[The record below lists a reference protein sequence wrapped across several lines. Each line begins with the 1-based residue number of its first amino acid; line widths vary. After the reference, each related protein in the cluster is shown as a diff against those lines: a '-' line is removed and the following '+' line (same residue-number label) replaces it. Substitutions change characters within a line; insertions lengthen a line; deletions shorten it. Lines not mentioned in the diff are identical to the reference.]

1 MMMTRTQSTN
11 SRVRH
16 NKRVSSSLVLLLR
29 FFCLFVRRAREEH
42 KDDDDVFVSSSSS
55 SSSRKRFWVRTKT
68 ERTSGQRDDKTPTEF
83 VWELLRIQKK
93 REGQK
98 RTHEISTT
106 NEVNLS
112 KGQNSAGV
120 RRSTRKGHEREQKY
134 VESKSVLKNTTT
146 STRAWFFIT
155 ADDGSKICFER
166 AGLARRTLVNPSLE
180 EVRGLEQRAST
191 VVVVVVVVVEAAR
204 RKSLTPRS
212 FLR

>member
-1 MMMTRTQSTN
+1 MGISDPKEERD
-11 SRVRH
+11 
-16 NKRVSSSLVLLLR
+16 KRG
-29 FFCLFVRRAREEH
+29 H
-42 KDDDDVFVSSSSS
+42 
-55 SSSRKRFWVRTKT
+55 TKY
-68 ERTSGQRDDKTPTEF
+68 
-83 VWELLRIQKK
+83 L
-93 REGQK
+93 
-98 RTHEISTT
+98 
-106 NEVNLS
+106 NLS
-112 KGQNSAGV
+112 KG
-120 RRSTRKGHEREQKY
+120 RSIREYVGAREKGTSENKKY

-166 AGLARRTLVNPSLE
+166 AGLARRTLVNPSLR

>member
-1 MMMTRTQSTN
+1 VGISDPKEERD
-11 SRVRH
+11 
-16 NKRVSSSLVLLLR
+16 KRGHTKYLR
-29 FFCLFVRRAREEH
+29 
-42 KDDDDVFVSSSSS
+42 K
-55 SSSRKRFWVRTKT
+55 
-68 ERTSGQRDDKTPTEF
+68 
-83 VWELLRIQKK
+83 
-93 REGQK
+93 
-98 RTHEISTT
+98 
-106 NEVNLS
+106 VNLS
-112 KGQNSAGV
+112 KGRSAGV
-120 RRSTRKGHEREQKY
+120 CRSTRKGHEREQKY

-191 VVVVVVVVVEAAR
+191 VVVVVVVVVAAAR

>member
-1 MMMTRTQSTN
+1 M
-11 SRVRH
+11 
-16 NKRVSSSLVLLLR
+16 VLLLR

-98 RTHEISTT
+98 RTHEISTI
-106 NEVNLS
+106 EVNLS

>member
-1 MMMTRTQSTN
+1 MTRTQSTN

-29 FFCLFVRRAREEH
+29 FFCLFVRRAQEEH

-83 VWELLRIQKK
+83 VWEFRIQKK

-191 VVVVVVVVVEAAR
+191 VVVVVVVVVVEAAR

>member
-1 MMMTRTQSTN
+1 MF
-11 SRVRH
+11 
-16 NKRVSSSLVLLLR
+16 SSLLLR
-29 FFCLFVRRAREEH
+29 RRRLV
-42 KDDDDVFVSSSSS
+42 KGFGC
-55 SSSRKRFWVRTKT
+55 
-68 ERTSGQRDDKTPTEF
+68 GQRQRGRPDKETTKHQRNLCGNFGSKRRERDKRGHTKY
-83 VWELLRIQKK
+83 LL
-93 REGQK
+93 
-98 RTHEISTT
+98 H
-106 NEVNLS
+106 EVNLS

-120 RRSTRKGHEREQKY
+120 CRSTRKGHEREQKY

-191 VVVVVVVVVEAAR
+191 VVVVVVVVVAAAR
-204 RKSLTPRS
+204 RTSLTPRS

>member
-1 MMMTRTQSTN
+1 MTRTQSTN

-98 RTHEISTT
+98 RTHEISK
-106 NEVNLS
+106 S
-112 KGQNSAGV
+112 FKGAYGIREYV
-120 RRSTRKGHEREQKY
+120 GAREKGTSENTKY

-191 VVVVVVVVVEAAR
+191 VVVVVVVVVVEAAR

>member
-1 MMMTRTQSTN
+1 MGAD
-11 SRVRH
+11 
-16 NKRVSSSLVLLLR
+16 KD
-29 FFCLFVRRAREEH
+29 RE
-42 KDDDDVFVSSSSS
+42 D
-55 SSSRKRFWVRTKT
+55 VRTKT
-68 ERTSGQRDDKTPTEF
+68 TKHQRNLCGEFRT
-83 VWELLRIQKK
+83 QKK
-93 REGQK
+93 RDK
-98 RTHEISTT
+98 RGHTKYLHK
-106 NEVNLS
+106 VNLS
-112 KGQNSAGV
+112 KGRSAGV
-120 RRSTRKGHEREQKY
+120 CRSTRKGHEREQKY

-191 VVVVVVVVVEAAR
+191 VVVVVVVVEAAR

>member
-1 MMMTRTQSTN
+1 M
-11 SRVRH
+11 
-16 NKRVSSSLVLLLR
+16 LLR
-29 FFCLFVRRAREEH
+29 FFCLGPTRAREH
-42 KDDDDVFVSSSSS
+42 KDDDDEVFVSSS

-68 ERTSGQRDDKTPTEF
+68 ERTSGQRRQNTNGICVANFGP
-83 VWELLRIQKK
+83 K
-93 REGQK
+93 RRGTKEDT
-98 RTHEISTT
+98 RNIYRVVH
-106 NEVNLS
+106 LS
-112 KGQNSAGV
+112 KGRSAGV
-120 RRSTRKGHEREQKY
+120 CRSTRKGHEREQKY
-134 VESKSVLKNTTT
+134 VKSKSVLNNTTT

-191 VVVVVVVVVEAAR
+191 VVVVVVVVVVVEAAR

>member
-1 MMMTRTQSTN
+1 MTRTQSTN

-83 VWELLRIQKK
+83 VWEFRIQKK

-166 AGLARRTLVNPSLE
+166 AGLARRTLVNPSLR

>member
-1 MMMTRTQSTN
+1 MF
-11 SRVRH
+11 
-16 NKRVSSSLVLLLR
+16 SSLLR
-29 FFCLFVRRAREEH
+29 RRRRLV
-42 KDDDDVFVSSSSS
+42 KGFGC
-55 SSSRKRFWVRTKT
+55 
-68 ERTSGQRDDKTPTEF
+68 GQRQRGRPDKETTKHQRNLCGNYFGSKRRERDKRGHTKY
-83 VWELLRIQKK
+83 LLP
-93 REGQK
+93 
-98 RTHEISTT
+98 
-106 NEVNLS
+106 EVNLS
-112 KGQNSAGV
+112 KGERDV

>member
-1 MMMTRTQSTN
+1 MGISDPKEERD
-11 SRVRH
+11 
-16 NKRVSSSLVLLLR
+16 KRGHTKYLL
-29 FFCLFVRRAREEH
+29 H
-42 KDDDDVFVSSSSS
+42 
-55 SSSRKRFWVRTKT
+55 
-68 ERTSGQRDDKTPTEF
+68 
-83 VWELLRIQKK
+83 
-93 REGQK
+93 
-98 RTHEISTT
+98 
-106 NEVNLS
+106 EVNLS
-112 KGQNSAGV
+112 KGRSAGV
-120 RRSTRKGHEREQKY
+120 CRSTRKGHEREQKY
-134 VESKSVLKNTTT
+134 VKSKSVLNNTTT

>member
-1 MMMTRTQSTN
+1 MF
-11 SRVRH
+11 
-16 NKRVSSSLVLLLR
+16 SSLLLLR
-29 FFCLFVRRAREEH
+29 RRLV
-42 KDDDDVFVSSSSS
+42 KGFGC
-55 SSSRKRFWVRTKT
+55 
-68 ERTSGQRDDKTPTEF
+68 GQRQRGRPDKETTKHQRNLCGNYFGSKRRERDKRGHTKY
-83 VWELLRIQKK
+83 LLP
-93 REGQK
+93 
-98 RTHEISTT
+98 
-106 NEVNLS
+106 EVNLS

>member
-1 MMMTRTQSTN
+1 MTRTQSTN

-83 VWELLRIQKK
+83 VWEFRIQKK

-120 RRSTRKGHEREQKY
+120 CRSTRKGHEREQKY

-191 VVVVVVVVVEAAR
+191 VVVVVVVVVVEAAR